1 MNKFFSVLIISLFV
15 VTSSGIVAQTQKSID
30 SDRPGQSFS
39 AHTVGSG
46 VLQLQSGLN
55 YKSLGADN
63 ANSMIYNLTNIR
75 YGLSEHFEF
84 NGTIGYGVQST
95 NVNTLNGINNLRLGA
110 RYNFSEQ
117 NGYTPGIGVNVD
129 FLFALGTQVYNDPY
143 EDVNTTL
150 IISQKIAD
158 KLNMATNISAYY
170 DQLNGDILTPYT
182 LNVSYSLSES
192 NTIFAEI
199 YGELQPTFG
208 LNFDAGISH
217 LINEDFLFDFAVGVE
232 DNELGTDFWA
242 EAGVSYRWK

>member
-1 MNKFFSVLIISLFV
+1 MNKYFSVLIISLFV
-15 VTSSGIVAQTQKSID
+15 FSALVSVAQTQKSID

-63 ANSMIYNLTNIR
+63 ANSMVSNLTNIR

-84 NGTIGYGVQST
+84 NGTIGYGFQST
-95 NVNTLNGINNLRLGA
+95 EANTLNGLNNLRLGV

-129 FLFALGTQVYNDPY
+129 FLFALGTEVYNDPY

-158 KLNMATNISAYY
+158 KLNAATNVSAYY
-170 DQLNGDILTPYT
+170 DQLTGDIFTPYT
-182 LNVSYSLSES
+182 LNMTYSLSES
-192 NTIFAEI
+192 NSIFAEI

-208 LNFDAGISH
+208 LNVDAGITH
-217 LINEDFLFDFAVGVE
+217 LISEDFLFDFAVGVE

-242 EAGVSYRWK
+242 EAGVSFRWK